1 MHEWWAWGLDDQRWL
16 LLGLQCCAPP
26 PPLTTCHLSSPS
38 TAAPHP
44 QILCDPA
51 KLVLTKT
58 PGACTHKYKSGSTW
72 VGHECKISGGAG
84 FSKEETIGGGNR
96 TIPLIDIDIGYEA

>member
-1 MHEWWAWGLDDQRWL
+1 MTNAFAGLAVLRPSCPSADNL
-16 LLGLQCCAPP
+16 LTFRHQSTGPP
-26 PPLTTCHLSSPS
+26 Y
-38 TAAPHP
+38 P

-72 VGHECKISGGAG
+72 VGHECKITGGAG
-84 FSKEETIGGGNR
+84 FSKVEAIGGGNR

>member
-1 MHEWWAWGLDDQRWL
+1 MCWHAQSR
-16 LLGLQCCAPP
+16 
-26 PPLTTCHLSSPS
+26 PPLVHTSAALHSSYPNPPS
-38 TAAPHP
+38 PRT

-58 PGACTHKYKSGSTW
+58 PGSCTHKYKSASSW

-96 TIPLIDIDIGYEA
+96 TIPLIDIEIGYEA

>member
-1 MHEWWAWGLDDQRWL
+1 MTVCWHGHLVCPSATSSFTHSH
-16 LLGLQCCAPP
+16 ATPP
-26 PPLTTCHLSSPS
+26 SPLVT
-38 TAAPHP
+38 

-58 PGACTHKYKSGSTW
+58 PGSCTHKYKSGSSW

-96 TIPLIDIDIGYEA
+96 TIPLIDIEIGYEA